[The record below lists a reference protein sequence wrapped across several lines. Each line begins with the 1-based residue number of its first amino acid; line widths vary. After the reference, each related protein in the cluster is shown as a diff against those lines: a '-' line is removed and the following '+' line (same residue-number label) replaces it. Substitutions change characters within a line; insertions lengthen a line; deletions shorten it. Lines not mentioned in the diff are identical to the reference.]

1 MHDMGYET
9 GQSQA
14 FGRPLFLPSFNFIYS
29 GVLPVYIKWRVVCV
43 CVCVFQIKSKVPEG
57 TQELSEIA
65 ILSANFQSKMG

>member
-1 MHDMGYET
+1 MTWVMKQDNPKHLECLFSYPLLILYILGYCLCILN
-9 GQSQA
+9 G
-14 FGRPLFLPSFNFIYS
+14 G
-29 GVLPVYIKWRVVCV
+29 VCV